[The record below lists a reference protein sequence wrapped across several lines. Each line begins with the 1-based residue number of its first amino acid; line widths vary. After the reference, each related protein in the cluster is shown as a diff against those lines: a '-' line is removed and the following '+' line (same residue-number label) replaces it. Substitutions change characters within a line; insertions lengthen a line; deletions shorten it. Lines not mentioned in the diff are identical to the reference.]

1 MGTCHAGSESSY
13 PHVTFVQ
20 AGLAFQRENAEA
32 DAYGSDSLRYALG
45 LYRVLPYGLSLFGEL
60 SLTDA
65 RYHDAQWYITR
76 DYRIAETRRRDRTW
90 QVFASLSS
98 SLLEKY
104 DITPTL
110 QYTYVRRDSNI
121 WTQEHERQRL
131 NLSLGYRF

>member
-1 MGTCHAGSESSY
+1 MALCRY
-13 PHVTFVQ
+13 
-20 AGLAFQRENAEA
+20 
-32 DAYGSDSLRYALG
+32 RYAGRIFL
-45 LYRVLPYGLSLFGEL
+45 LRHRRQHALP
-60 SLTDA
+60 
-65 RYHDAQWYITR
+65 Q
-76 DYRIAETRRRDRTW
+76 RRRDRTW
-90 QVFASLSS
+90 QIFASLSS

>member
-1 MGTCHAGSESSY
+1 M
-13 PHVTFVQ
+13 
-20 AGLAFQRENAEA
+20 
-32 DAYGSDSLRYALG
+32 
-45 LYRVLPYGLSLFGEL
+45 LFR
-60 SLTDA
+60 S
-65 RYHDAQWYITR
+65 R